1 MKRSEFRALIR
12 EEIKQVIREN
22 KRRKLRE
29 SADTIEEVGGT
40 GGDYLTAAQGIITAI
55 AAITAVGVPT
65 LMSAYKDDIIDAV
78 KSGKDAVTKLVK
90 DIVNKEK

>member
-29 SADTIEEVGGT
+29 SADTIKEVGA
-40 GGDYLTAAQGIITAI
+40 GGDYLTAAEGIITAI
-55 AAITAVGVPT
+55 AAITAVGVPA
-65 LMSAYKDDIIDAV
+65 LMSAYKDKMIDAV

-90 DIVNKEK
+90 DIVNKER